1 MESRLSVITLAVD
14 DLGLMRDFYCEKI
27 GWKPV
32 AENADIVFFQL
43 NGFILSIG
51 KKKDL
56 ADFIGV
62 NPDGTGFR
70 AFTLGYNV
78 STKEEVDLLYTQFQN
93 NEVKVLK
100 EPTEAPFG
108 AYFFYFSD
116 PEGNVLEVA
125 YNPFIPLDE
134 KGNTLTHLSIDH
146 L

>member
-1 MESRLSVITLAVD
+1 MESRLNVITLAAD
-14 DLGLMRDFYCEKI
+14 DLAAMRNFYCEKI
-27 GWKPV
+27 GWTPV
-32 AENADIVFFQL
+32 AENPDIVFFQL

-51 KKKDL
+51 KKKEL

-62 NPDGTGFR
+62 NPGGTGFR

-78 STKEEVDLLYTQFQN
+78 STKEEVDELYSQFHKN
-93 NEVKVLK
+93 GVKVLK

-134 KGNTLTHLSIDH
+134 KGNTLTHLSIDD